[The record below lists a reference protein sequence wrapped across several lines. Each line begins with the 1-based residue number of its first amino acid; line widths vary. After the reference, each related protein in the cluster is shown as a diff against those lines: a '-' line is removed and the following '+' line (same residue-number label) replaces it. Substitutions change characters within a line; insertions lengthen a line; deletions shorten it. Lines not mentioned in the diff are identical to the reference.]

1 MITSAFL
8 NLFYK
13 VLGYLIGFLPDI
25 STTSAFSTAITTGSR
40 YLATVYSF
48 LPFIIS
54 TLLAI
59 IVFDL
64 VFETGYMIF
73 KVVYWIIRR
82 FPTQS

>member
-1 MITSAFL
+1 MITSAIL
-8 NLFYK
+8 NIIFV
-13 VLGYLIGFLPDI
+13 VLGYLIGLLPDI
-25 STTSAFSTAITTGSR
+25 STTSVFNTAITTGSG
-40 YLATVYSF
+40 YLSTLYSF

-64 VFETGYMIF
+64 LFETGYMIF
-73 KVVYWIIRR
+73 KTVYWVIRR